1 MVNYIALFKHRKMA
15 EDEVL
20 ELLKRYKIDSV
31 YNLPKIKLKD
41 SALRNL
47 EDLKV
52 GDVIEILR
60 TEDFSGQNKYYRVII
75 N

>member
-20 ELLKRYKIDSV
+20 ELLKRYKIYSV

-47 EDLKV
+47 EDLNV

>member
-1 MVNYIALFKHRKMA
+1 MVNYIALFKHRKIT
-15 EDEVL
+15 EDEVSKLL
-20 ELLKRYKIDSV
+20 EKYKLDSV

-41 SALRNL
+41 SALQNL

-52 GDVIEILR
+52 GDVVEILR